1 MGGEEEGEESLP
13 IVHFPLEAQ
22 ESGYVT
28 LTVWPGMQGVP
39 MQGMVFCFSASAF
52 VMPSNEVTK
61 AFFLDV
67 ILKIL
72 LLISLIV
79 ADIC

>member
-28 LTVWPGMQGVP
+28 LTVWPGMQGL
-39 MQGMVFCFSASAF
+39 VFCFTASAF